1 MMLYKRSVFWSA
13 TSLDEVDLRFPE
25 RKLMPMVECSYMLIK
40 LPKDKE
46 NGNGKCRRLSS
57 VSQDLNRAGPVL
69 CVPAIRVIT
78 MAIMEIK
85 EHHRKHLQYS
95 RG

>member
-1 MMLYKRSVFWSA
+1 M
-13 TSLDEVDLRFPE
+13 DEVDLRFPE

-69 CVPAIRVIT
+69 CVPAIRGEFMPSFNTIFLWKVNLKKTIT
-78 MAIMEIK
+78 C
-85 EHHRKHLQYS
+85 RK
-95 RG
+95 